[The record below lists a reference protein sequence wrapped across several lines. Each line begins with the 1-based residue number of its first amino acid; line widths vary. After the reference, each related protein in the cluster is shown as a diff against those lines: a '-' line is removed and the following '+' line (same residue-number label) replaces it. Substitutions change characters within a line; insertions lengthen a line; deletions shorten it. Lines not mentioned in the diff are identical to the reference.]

1 MTASA
6 SQVRSRR
13 CATRGLTRLTLRLS
27 GAVLVAGLALFHA
40 ALLSRRI
47 ADLSLLDP
55 LVGFKW
61 LISAALIVAL
71 PGLRRA
77 GVRLA
82 TPRRVAALAVL
93 ILLLHVPL
101 PAALTAG
108 TSVTETPA
116 HELGWALL
124 AIAPAAFGLA
134 AIGTFRL
141 LAGRS
146 PVAAQ
151 SAAVASRLPD
161 IQGPPRRDREPVHL
175 FGRPPPVLRTI

>member
-6 SQVRSRR
+6 LHLRPGRWTSR
-13 CATRGLTRLTLRLS
+13 GFTRLALRLS
-27 GAVLVAGLALFHA
+27 SAALVAGLAVFHA

-55 LVGFKW
+55 LVGLKW
-61 LISAALIVAL
+61 LITAALIVAL

-101 PAALTAG
+101 PAALAAG

-141 LAGRS
+141 SAHRS
-146 PVAAQ
+146 VVAALR
-151 SAAVASRLPD
+151 AVTACRLPD
-161 IQGPPRRDREPVHL
+161 VPGSPRRDREPVHL
-175 FGRPPPVLRTI
+175 FGRPPPSLSAI